1 MEILSILLI
10 GVFVVSSLLLIVL
23 VMMQDEGGEGLG
35 GIFGG
40 GAAGS
45 QIGNRSG
52 NILTKTT
59 SVLGA
64 VFFLTAFGVA
74 WLNRTPEVG
83 DVEAAARR
91 LEGTGGVEWWLEEA
105 EDLDDEPFLFDD
117 DGFEEQFEDDELF
130 MPEQPVE

>member
-1 MEILSILLI
+1 METLSILLI
-10 GVFVVSSLLLIVL
+10 GVFVISALLLIVL

-40 GAAGS
+40 GGSGS
-45 QIGNRSG
+45 QVGNRSG

-59 SVLGA
+59 SILGA

-74 WLNRTPEVG
+74 WLNRTPEEG

-91 LEGTGGVEWWLEEA
+91 MEGGAVEWWLED
-105 EDLDDEPFLFDD
+105 EDDPADEPF
-117 DGFEEQFEDDELF
+117 GFEDDELF
-130 MPEQPVE
+130 MPDEQPAE